1 MLKNELQGI
10 ISGTRSV
17 THGTAIQSITDF
29 IKKSKGAGIDAEKD
43 ISVKGKDA
51 TAILTYAD
59 THYFFVTDPHSSSY
73 LAEGAEPKVYLTDD
87 GLHVT
92 KLNTSIFYES

>member
-17 THGTAIQSITDF
+17 TNGTAIQAITDF
-29 IKKSKGAGIDAEKD
+29 IKKSKAAGTNAKKD
-43 ISVKGKDA
+43 KLVKEQEA

-59 THYFFVTDPHSSSY
+59 INDFFVTDPHSSRY
-73 LAEGAEPKVYLTDD
+73 LASFSTTFSSLPLAM
-87 GLHVT
+87 
-92 KLNTSIFYES
+92 S